1 MACWLNLGQAL
12 PVNAKKFPTTV
23 ALKDKDRSFTYPET
37 NRRVN
42 KLAHSLLSLGLKKG
56 DKVAVLLENCIEIV
70 EVYLATAKTGL
81 VIVPIN
87 FRLIGPEVEYIVN
100 NSDARVLIVH
110 DDLTPCVD
118 EIKPELVDIRPENYV
133 VVGERREGYREYE
146 SFLQGASESEPEAK
160 VAPEDPWILIYTSGT
175 TGKPK
180 GVVRSHESH
189 IAFYLINAV
198 DFGFNDHDICLN
210 IMPLCHINSTFFTF
224 TFTYIGGTA
233 YIHPARSFRAEEIL
247 EIIEREKIT
256 FISLIPT
263 HYSLL
268 LNVSEEARKCDV
280 SSIRKLLCSSAPVSK
295 SMKLAIMDFFPGV
308 ELYEAYG
315 STEAGIVTILKP
327 EDQMRKLG
335 SIGFES
341 LGTDFVRILDEDEKE
356 AGIGEIGEL
365 YSRGPMLFD
374 EYYKLPAKTAASFK
388 GEWFSAGDMARRDE
402 DGFFEIVD
410 RKDNLIISGG
420 EHVYPSEVEKVI
432 CAHPGV
438 LDVAVVG
445 LPDERWGEAVTA
457 FVIAKDPGAPPTEE
471 EIINFCRGKMAGYKR
486 PKAVRFISQA
496 EMPRT
501 GSGKVLHRVLRERY
515 SAGSGSR
522 TISGSGGKGG

>member
-1 MACWLNLGQAL
+1 MAHWLNLGQIL
-12 PVNAKKFPTTV
+12 PVNAKKFPNTV
-23 ALKDKDRSFTYPET
+23 ALKDQRKSFTYPET

-42 KLAHSLLSLGLKKG
+42 RLAHGLLSLGLQKG
-56 DKVAVLLENCIEIV
+56 DKVAVLLENSIEIV
-70 EVYLATAKTGL
+70 ELYLATAKTGL

-100 NSDARVLIVH
+100 NSDAKAFVVH
-110 DDLTPCVD
+110 DEFAPTVD
-118 EIKPELVDIRPENYV
+118 AIKPSLTNIKPDNYI
-133 VVGERREGYREYE
+133 VVGDNAAPSPRDGYREYE
-146 SFLQGASESEPEAK
+146 ALLQEAPESEPGTRVEPA
-160 VAPEDPWILIYTSGT
+160 DTWILIYTSGT

-189 IAFYLINAV
+189 IAFYLINAA
-198 DFGFNDHDICLN
+198 DFGFNEHDVCLN

-224 TFTYIGGTA
+224 TFTYLGGTA

-247 EIIEREKIT
+247 EIVEREKVT

-263 HYSLL
+263 HYSLI
-268 LNVSEEARKCDV
+268 LNASQEARKRDV

-295 SMKLAIMDFFPGV
+295 SMKLAIMEFFPGV

-341 LGTDFVRILDEDEKE
+341 LGTDLVKILDGEGNEV
-356 AGIGEIGEL
+356 GVGEIGEL
-365 YSRGPMLFD
+365 YSRGPMLFK
-374 EYYKLPAKTAASFK
+374 EYYKLPEKTVTSFR

-410 RKDNLIISGG
+410 RKDNLIITGG

-432 CAHPGV
+432 GAHPGV

-445 LPDERWGEAVTA
+445 LPHEKWGEAVTA
-457 FVIAKDPGAPPTEE
+457 FVIPRDLDDPPTVQ
-471 EIINFCRGKMAGYKR
+471 EIVDFCRDKMAAYKR
-486 PKAVRFISQA
+486 PKVVELISQ
-496 EMPRT
+496 EQMPRT
-501 GSGKVLHRVLRERY
+501 GSGKVLHRALRERY
-515 SAGSGSR
+515 ASASSE
-522 TISGSGGKGG
+522 